1 MTVQELRASPFE
13 PTQSFDSLAGLPNAS
28 ERACGHEN
36 GDSFTCFKAKPTP
49 QGTMLASQTTR
60 GRALP
65 GITMGRADIRLH
77 TVHGR
82 FPSLLNSKRKSRHS
96 ASSATS
102 NPAQAARSP
111 SDTSHHVAKHDK
123 KPLRQAALVAAR
135 HVSSSAH
142 SPVSQPA
149 SAHVKHERA
158 SAWQAESNNS
168 DAPQGGERGT
178 ARTANVAE
186 LTVGDEAGA
195 FRASCRANPRFMSEF
210 TRAQIL
216 SLMKQAADAIRHSD
230 EIRRELEVVM
240 KRIEETGYAAQN
252 ENRKAK
258 PATGEM
264 GTGRTRT
271 RNPAG

>member
-36 GDSFTCFKAKPTP
+36 DDSSTCFKATPTP
-49 QGTMLASQTTR
+49 HGTMLASQTTR

-158 SAWQAESNNS
+158 SARQAESNKS
-168 DAPQGGERGT
+168 DAPQG
-178 ARTANVAE
+178 
-186 LTVGDEAGA
+186 
-195 FRASCRANPRFMSEF
+195 ASEV
-210 TRAQIL
+210 
-216 SLMKQAADAIRHSD
+216 
-230 EIRRELEVVM
+230 RREPRMWRNSRLE
-240 KRIEETGYAAQN
+240 
-252 ENRKAK
+252 
-258 PATGEM
+258 
-264 GTGRTRT
+264 TRLAHFVL
-271 RNPAG
+271 PAGQTPALCRNLHERRSCHS

>member
-1 MTVQELRASPFE
+1 MNELRLGKSSPI
-13 PTQSFDSLAGLPNAS
+13 TAMRL
-28 ERACGHEN
+28 
-36 GDSFTCFKAKPTP
+36 K
-49 QGTMLASQTTR
+49 
-60 GRALP
+60 GRA
-65 GITMGRADIRLH
+65 
-77 TVHGR
+77 
-82 FPSLLNSKRKSRHS
+82 S
-96 ASSATS
+96 
-102 NPAQAARSP
+102 
-111 SDTSHHVAKHDK
+111 
-123 KPLRQAALVAAR
+123 
-135 HVSSSAH
+135 
-142 SPVSQPA
+142 
-149 SAHVKHERA
+149 
-158 SAWQAESNNS
+158 
-168 DAPQGGERGT
+168 T

-195 FRASCRANPRFMSEF
+195 FRASCCADPRFMSEF
-210 TRAQIL
+210 TRAQIV

>member
-158 SAWQAESNNS
+158 SARQAESNKS
-168 DAPQGGERGT
+168 DAPQG
-178 ARTANVAE
+178 
-186 LTVGDEAGA
+186 
-195 FRASCRANPRFMSEF
+195 ASEVRREPRMWQNSRLETRLAHFVLPRWADPRFMSEF
-210 TRAQIL
+210 TRAQIV